1 MQKNQKCVNTI
12 LLSNYDLYN
21 LLMNLKEFEYNFVKQ
36 IHTGSNLREFDMTQP
51 SRIKETLDILN

>member
-1 MQKNQKCVNTI
+1 
-12 LLSNYDLYN
+12 
-21 LLMNLKEFEYNFVKQ
+21 MNLKEFEYNFVKQ